1 MSETLIPSQSSAL
14 TSTQNGTNIRA
25 DLRPE
30 SQFYVDTAVAIG
42 NPISF
47 GKISSTEFSTTS
59 VISFSG
65 VCKVYAICKGQV
77 FLQPMSGAGNEG
89 KVNLILRPFKQPIN
103 GLAIK
108 YFIYRGL
115 RKSDFFADGKLLA
128 TNQTESKLVE
138 KVNAEFDNF
147 YKNKPGNEKPVFLAS
162 FLGYRELTDIAQNE
176 NDLLDEY
183 FFKISDTETDKVA
196 FELPMVERG
205 TLLGSVESTLGIDV
219 VLNEGDFFMKDNPNP
234 FQLNLKFARAKE
246 HKLSTNIATNNYQKK
261 LVRESASMFMDIAA
275 FYGLHTQGKGKIYI
289 NASTEPLT
297 TTANIY
303 SLIEKYQTK
312 NTTYLYIQS
321 NRQRSYD
328 FYGNYHLEDTTNI
341 KVGADASNLTKATF
355 GVKDDW
361 AVKAFDNYNQLV
373 LQLTTDNY
381 TDAAVYVKTGVLNVN
396 TTHEDYYLRNDNLL
410 QKPSTDP
417 NVTVDTNY
425 TKPITFNVV
434 TTGTENSP
442 ICNFIQLICE
452 TKKLLVQTEEITDPA
467 TNTTETINYYL
478 KDIDDVFGMID
489 ESPVIKEKQERQ
501 LHYVVDQN
509 LLLINFNN
517 ATGGK
522 DIATVTSKRTQDIIQ
537 KNEDET
543 LSRITYE
550 TLLHNIRQ
558 SNNTFTESLS
568 AYSDNTNSGTIHYDK
583 NKNNFY
589 QPEKPYYLKTQVFT
603 DSQSGNTVTGLTLE
617 VETGGL
623 PSKKLLGL
631 TKDEN
636 QLYLN
641 ILSEID
647 TTGVKKYN
655 NAKFY
660 LKNLL
665 GNEEDYYTTTEGVK
679 YRLYELYLIAEDREG
694 KIVLLKPSEPTKP
707 VQVSTIDQCVF
718 ATQEYSKY
726 VPTLERA
733 GLVML
738 KLEL

>member
-1 MSETLIPSQSSAL
+1 MSETLLPSQSSAL
-14 TSTQNGTNIRA
+14 TGTQDGTNIRA
-25 DLRPE
+25 ELMPE
-30 SQFYVDTAVAIG
+30 SHFYVETNVELN

-47 GKISSTEFSTTS
+47 GIKSGTEFSTTS

-65 VCKVYAICKGQV
+65 ACKVYAICKGQV
-77 FLQPMSGAGNEG
+77 FIQPMSGTGNEG
-89 KVNLILRPFKQPIN
+89 KVNLILRPFKQPIK
-103 GLAIK
+103 GLPVK

-115 RKSDFFADGKLLA
+115 KKSDFFAEGKLVA
-128 TNQTESKLVE
+128 TSQTESKLVDR
-138 KVNAEFDNF
+138 VNTEFDNF
-147 YKNKPGNEKPVFLAS
+147 YKNKPANEKPIFLAS
-162 FLGYRELTDIAQNE
+162 FIGYRELTDTAQNE
-176 NDLLDEY
+176 DDLLDQY
-183 FFKISDTETDKVA
+183 FFKISDTETDKVS
-196 FELPMVERG
+196 FELPMVNRG
-205 TLLGSVESTLGIDV
+205 DLLGYAEASLGIDV
-219 VLNEGDFFMKDNPNP
+219 VLNEGDFFMEDDPNP
-234 FQLNLKFARAKE
+234 FKLNLKYARAKE
-246 HKLSTNIATNNYQKK
+246 HVLKVNQSNTPYRQK

-275 FYGLHTQGKGKIYI
+275 FYGLHAQGGGRVYT

-297 TTANIY
+297 TAATIY

-328 FYGNYHLEDTTNI
+328 FHGNYQVEDSTNI
-341 KVGADASNLTKATF
+341 KVGTDVSNLTKATF
-355 GVKDDW
+355 GVKEDW
-361 AVKAFDNYNQLV
+361 AVKAFENNNQLV

-381 TDAAVYVKTGVLNVN
+381 TDAAIYVKTGVLNVN

-478 KDIDDVFGMID
+478 KDVDDVFGMID
-489 ESPVIKEKQERQ
+489 ESPVIKEKQYRE

-522 DIATVTSKRTQDIIQ
+522 DIATVTSKRTQDVIQ
-537 KNEDET
+537 KNEDE
-543 LSRITYE
+543 LQERVSYE

-631 TKDEN
+631 TKEEN
-636 QLYLN
+636 DIYLN

-647 TTGVKKYN
+647 TTNVKKYN

-660 LKNLL
+660 FKNLL

-694 KIVLLKPSEPTKP
+694 NIALLKPTKP
-707 VQVSTIDQCVF
+707 VKVSTIDQCVF

-726 VPTLERA
+726 VPNA
-733 GLVML
+733 NSFISYMINVN
-738 KLEL
+738 KIN

>member
-59 VISFSG
+59 VISFSE

-77 FLQPMSGAGNEG
+77 FIQPMSGAGNEG

-138 KVNAEFDNF
+138 KVNTEYDNF
-147 YKNKPGNEKPVFLAS
+147 YKNRDDKPEFFLAS
-162 FLGYRELTDIAQNE
+162 FLGYRELTDTAQNE
-176 NDLLDEY
+176 TDLLDEY

-205 TLLGSVESTLGIDV
+205 MLLGIAESTLGIDV
-219 VLNEGDFFMKDNPNP
+219 VLNEGDFFMKYDPNP
-234 FQLNLKFARAKE
+234 FQLNLKYARAKE
-246 HKLSTNIATNNYQKK
+246 YVLKVNQSNTSYRQK

-275 FYGLHTQGKGKIYI
+275 FYGLHAQGGGKVYT

-297 TTANIY
+297 KAANIY
-303 SLIEKYQTK
+303 GLIK
-312 NTTYLYIQS
+312 NFSTAKTTYLYIQS

-328 FYGNYHLEDTTNI
+328 FYGNYQVEDTTNI
-341 KVGADASNLTKATF
+341 KVGTDASNLTKETF
-355 GVKDDW
+355 GVKEDW
-361 AVKAFDNYNQLV
+361 AVKAFNGANQITI
-373 LQLTTDNY
+373 QLTTDNY
-381 TDAAVYVKTGVLNVN
+381 TDAAVYVKTGILNRN
-396 TTHEDYYLRNDNLL
+396 ITHEDYYLRNDNIL

-417 NVTVDTNY
+417 NVTVDVNY
-425 TKPITFNVV
+425 TKPITFDVIK
-434 TTGTENSP
+434 TGTENVP

-452 TKKLLVQTEEITDPA
+452 TKKLLVQQEEV
-467 TNTTETINYYL
+467 TNTDTNITETVNYYL

-489 ESPVIKEKQERQ
+489 ESPVIQNKQDRE

-509 LLLINFNN
+509 LLLVNFNN

-543 LSRITYE
+543 LSRVSYE
-550 TLLHNIRQ
+550 TLLHHIRQ

-589 QPEKPYYLKTQVFT
+589 QPEAPYYLKTQVFT

-617 VETGGL
+617 VQTGGL

-631 TKDEN
+631 TYDEN
-636 QLYLN
+636 QLYLT
-641 ILSEID
+641 ILSEKD
-647 TTGVKKYN
+647 TSTNVKKYN

-694 KIVLLKPSEPTKP
+694 KIALLKPTKP

-726 VPTLERA
+726 VP
-733 GLVML
+733 LVEKENIINNYVKVPL
-738 KLEL
+738 